1 MIRSRRLFFGLLVK
15 LAVLWS
21 AMSTLSAQAA
31 ELLVSDRATSRV
43 LAFNPTTG
51 AFSRVLVGQD
61 PTNLFSPAAMAIG
74 FGGDL
79 FVASQGTGKVLRYD
93 INTGAPKGITPGSPV
108 FADLGITTGPAGL
121 LFDSANSRLFVSELG
136 NADSTT
142 VVSLNS
148 SGANIGSIT
157 AGPAAGRA
165 GLALDTAGNLYVSS
179 FNTGG
184 FAPNGGETGAV
195 LKFSGAT
202 FGNMQTLIAGNG
214 TYNDNFFNGVL
225 PITVAGMNGLA
236 LQGTGPLYAASLFGQ
251 EVLNI
256 NASTGAVQNVIGTQ
270 FLPNGNQLP
279 PTAYPSGVLLD
290 GSGNLL
296 VTTLGNNN
304 PNDPIYGT
312 FTFPGSVQ
320 KFNASTGAFLGVLVA
335 NGDALNQQPAIG
347 FQPTA
352 AVISPVPEPATTAL
366 LATGVLVIVGGKRVF
381 RRNLL

>member
-1 MIRSRRLFFGLLVK
+1 M
-15 LAVLWS
+15 
-21 AMSTLSAQAA
+21 T
-31 ELLVSDRATSRV
+31 
-43 LAFNPTTG
+43 
-51 AFSRVLVGQD
+51 
-61 PTNLFSPAAMAIG
+61 IG

-93 INTGAPKGITPGSPV
+93 INTGAPKGILPGSPV
-108 FADLGITTGPAGL
+108 FADLGIASGPAGL
-121 LFDSANSRLFVSELG
+121 LFDSASNRLFVSELG

-142 VVSLNS
+142 VAMLNS
-148 SGANIGSIT
+148 SGANIGNISS
-157 AGPAAGRA
+157 GPAAGRA
-165 GLALDTAGNLYVSS
+165 GLALDSAGNLYVSS

-195 LKFSGAT
+195 LKYSGANFSNT
-202 FGNMQTLIAGNG
+202 QTLIAGNG
-214 TYNDNFFNGVL
+214 TYNDNFFNGVI

-251 EVLNI
+251 EVLNL
-256 NASTGAVQNVIGTQ
+256 NPSTGAVQNVIGTQ

-279 PTAYPSGVLLD
+279 PTAYPSGLLLD

-320 KFNASTGAFLGVLVA
+320 KFNATTGAFLGVLVA
-335 NGDALNQQPAIG
+335 NGDALNQQAAIG
-347 FQPTA
+347 FQPTS
-352 AVISPVPEPATTAL
+352 AVISPVPEPATLGL
-366 LATGVLVIVGGKRVF
+366 LAIGTLFFVASARQNH
-381 RRNLL
+381 RRKNR

>member
-1 MIRSRRLFFGLLVK
+1 M
-15 LAVLWS
+15 
-21 AMSTLSAQAA
+21 
-31 ELLVSDRATSRV
+31 

-195 LKFSGAT
+195 LKFSGAN
-202 FGNMQTLIAGNG
+202 FSNMQSLIAGNG
-214 TYNDNFFNGVL
+214 TYNDNFFNGVI

>member
-1 MIRSRRLFFGLLVK
+1 MIRSHQWFRGLL
-15 LAVLWS
+15 LVLVFTS
-21 AMSTLSAQAA
+21 AAAAIPATAA

-195 LKFSGAT
+195 LKFSGAN
-202 FGNMQTLIAGNG
+202 FSNMQSLIAGNG
-214 TYNDNFFNGVL
+214 TYNDNFFNGVI

-304 PNDPIYGT
+304 PNDPIYGA

-366 LATGVLVIVGGKRVF
+366 LATGMLVIVGGKRVF

>member
-1 MIRSRRLFFGLLVK
+1 MIRSRRLFFGLLLK

-21 AMSTLSAQAA
+21 AMSALSAQAA

-121 LFDSANSRLFVSELG
+121 LFDSVNSRLFVSELG

-195 LKFSGAT
+195 LKFSGAN
-202 FGNMQTLIAGNG
+202 FSNMQSLIAGNG
-214 TYNDNFFNGVL
+214 TYNDNFFNGVI

-270 FLPNGNQLP
+270 FLPNGNQLS

-366 LATGVLVIVGGKRVF
+366 LATGMLVIVGGKRVF